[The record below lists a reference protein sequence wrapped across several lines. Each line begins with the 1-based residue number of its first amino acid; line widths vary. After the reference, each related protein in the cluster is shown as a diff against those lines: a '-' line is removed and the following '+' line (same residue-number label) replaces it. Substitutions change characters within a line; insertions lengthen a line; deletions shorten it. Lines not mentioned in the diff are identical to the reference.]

1 MFGNDGFRIAVLSLA
16 ITASNAMAQRPGMAR
31 TLAARVDAL
40 ASPEARANRLSGIM
54 LIARGDRV
62 VLQRTW
68 GFADWERHVP
78 VSASTRIGIGSITK
92 IMTQLVV
99 AQLVAEG
106 RIDLNAPVSKYL
118 PGFPDGPPPGG
129 GHPTVQQLL
138 DHRAGVPWRVTSA
151 LEETEPLS
159 PTDVVERVKA
169 KGLLFEPGTQELYS
183 SAGYT
188 ALARIVEVVE
198 GKPFDSVLA
207 ERVFRPAAMRLA
219 TGETGERLMPDRALP
234 YILGAGAKTTAVFS
248 ATYKNLKFLTGA
260 GSVYASAADMLHL
273 VRALHAG
280 KFGSAAAHEQ
290 LGDPGDTT
298 WSGWYGRTDGYE
310 SSVDYLPAQ
319 DLTFVFLS
327 NLRSSANWQLRDQVR
342 NVLRGRAVTPL
353 ASVPAVVASFEPAES
368 IVGPYDDAPDSI
380 VISQADGRLLRDGG
394 DIYPIAGGWYYEP
407 SSGMTMRFARDAA
420 GAVDSMVTRYPPPR
434 KERAMRRL
442 GPR

>member
-1 MFGNDGFRIAVLSLA
+1 MTQRFGMALFSLTIAASHVL
-16 ITASNAMAQRPGMAR
+16 AQRPGESRA
-31 TLAARVDAL
+31 LASRIDAL
-40 ASPEARANRLSGIM
+40 ASPEAAANRLSGIL

-68 GFADWERHVP
+68 GFADWERRVP
-78 VSASTRIGIGSITK
+78 VSSSTRIGIGSITK

-118 PGFPDGPPPGG
+118 PGFPDGPGG
-129 GHPTVQQLL
+129 GHATVQQLL
-138 DHRAGVPWRVTSA
+138 VHRAGVPWRVTSG

-159 PTDVVERVKA
+159 PADVVERVKA

-188 ALARIVEVVE
+188 ALARIVEVTL
-198 GKPFDSVLA
+198 GKPFDDVLA
-207 ERVFRPAAMRLA
+207 ERIFRPAAMTLA
-219 TGETGERLMPDRALP
+219 TGETGARLMPGRALP
-234 YILGAGAKTTAVFS
+234 YILGAGATTTAVIS
-248 ATYKNLKFLTGA
+248 ASYKNLGFLTGA

-273 VRALHAG
+273 VRALRAG
-280 KFGSAAAHEQ
+280 KFGSAAAQEH
-290 LGDPGDTT
+290 LGDPADTT

-327 NLRSSANWQLRDQVR
+327 NLRSTANWQLRIQVR
-342 NVLRGRAVTPL
+342 NVLRGHPVMPL
-353 ASVPAVVASFEPAES
+353 ASVPAVVPPFEPVES

-380 VISQADGRLLRDGG
+380 VISHVDGRLLRDGD
-394 DIYPIAGGWYYEP
+394 DIYPMAGGWYYEP
-407 SSGMTMRFARDAA
+407 ASGAMMRFARDAA
-420 GAVDSMVTRYPPPR
+420 GAVDSMVTRYPWSG

-442 GPR
+442 GP